1 MPRLD
6 LDGWP
11 LDGYDWVVSGLAQ
24 ADTTYTPVELLDEH
38 DFDAVFDLCGWPRDE
53 GMENRPYVFFQLDDV
68 STIPDPQ
75 AIDDLGVS
83 VAALVR
89 AGGRVAVNCA
99 AGLNRSGLIVGRALI
114 ELGHA
119 PADAIRLVREA
130 RGPWALSNVEFA
142 RYLLIECGS
151 VRRSA

>member
-1 MPRLD
+1 MTRLD
-6 LDGWP
+6 DEGWP
-11 LDGYDWVVSGLAQ
+11 LDGYDWVVPGLAQ
-24 ADTTYTPVELLDEH
+24 ADTTYTPAELLDEH
-38 DFDAVFDLCGWPRDE
+38 GFDAVFDLCGCRRDE
-53 GMENRPYVFFQLDDV
+53 GMEDRPYVFFQLDDV
-68 STIPDPQ
+68 PTIPDPR
-75 AIDDLGVS
+75 AIDDLGAS

-114 ELGHA
+114 ALGHA

-142 RYLLIECGS
+142 RYLLIECRP